1 MRRLVRGRD
10 TLLDVGL
17 GDGALGGGKA
27 AAVLIFAG
35 IVAPAIGL
43 GLKRM
48 TRGWDN
54 YGAGPFSIHR
64 DPPGKGA
71 APAAVDPAIQAA
83 EVRQMLEAKSERRR
97 ERGEPAL
104 DVEAESARLLAADRR
119 GRPAGAM
126 TRSSAPR
133 SASWSSPATNGAG
146 GRASSRSTSPPR
158 PSANWPS

>member
-1 MRRLVRGRD
+1 M
-10 TLLDVGL
+10 
-17 GDGALGGGKA
+17 ALSVEGKA

-54 YGAGPFSIHR
+54 YGAGPFSIHH
-64 DPPGKGA
+64 DPPGKGT

-97 ERGEPAL
+97 ARGEPTL
-104 DVEAESARLLAADRR
+104 DVEAESARLLAATAEGVPPAHDEELRAEVRQLVIARNERR
-119 GRPAGAM
+119 RRAGLEPLDVTAE
-126 TRSSAPR
+126 TERQLAELSGS
-133 SASWSSPATNGAG
+133 G
-146 GRASSRSTSPPR
+146 
-158 PSANWPS
+158 